1 MKIFD
6 IIADF
11 FFTIVESYSPREERY
26 HKPLPTITER
36 AGFKVNESLLG
47 EVLKEKYKSK
57 YLPK

>member
-6 IIADF
+6 IIANF
-11 FFTIVESYSPREERY
+11 VFAIVSSYSPREERY

-36 AGFKVNESLLG
+36 AGFKVNDDLISK
-47 EVLKEKYKSK
+47 VLVEKYKQK

>member
-36 AGFKVNESLLG
+36 AGFKINDDLVSK
-47 EVLKEKYKSK
+47 VLVEKYKQK

>member
-36 AGFKVNESLLG
+36 AGFRINESLAAK
-47 EVLKEKYKSK
+47 VLVEKYKSK

>member
-6 IIADF
+6 IIANF
-11 FFTIVESYSPREERY
+11 VFAIVSSYSPREGRY

-36 AGFKVNESLLG
+36 AGFKINESLLG
-47 EVLKEKYKSK
+47 EVLKEKYKQK